1 MTICSTCGAENAGG
15 RRFCGQCG
23 SALAVECP
31 VCRAS
36 NDPVRFCGQCGSP
49 LPTFGPLEQQPAVA
63 APPAGERRLVSVLFV
78 DLVGFTAL
86 SESRDPDDVRDLLT
100 RYFDTSRRLIERYG
114 GTVEKFIGDA
124 VMAVWGTPVA
134 QEDDAER
141 AVRAALDLVQAVGAL
156 GEEVGA
162 DGLAARAGVLTGE
175 AAVNLSA
182 EGQGMVAGDIVNTAS
197 RIQSAAEPGTVLVGE
212 RTRRA
217 SEAAIAYQEAGLH
230 QLKGKAEALPL
241 WRALR
246 VVAMRGGG
254 QRSTGLESPFVGRDA
269 ELRTVKELF
278 HTTADGRRAHLVS
291 VIGVAGIGKSR
302 LSWEFSKYLDGLMET
317 VRWHRGRCLAYG
329 EGVTYWALA
338 EMVRSR
344 AGILEGEDTAT
355 ARHKLH
361 ASVEEFVPDPEEAG
375 WVEARM
381 AHLLSL
387 EERTAREPEDLFSA
401 WRLFFERIAQRD
413 PVVMVFE
420 DLQWADPSL
429 IDFIDYLV
437 SWARNHPLF
446 VMALARPEVSERF
459 PGWTTSRRSVST
471 MYLAPL
477 EPAAM
482 RSLLDGLAPGL
493 PDAVS
498 ARILARAEGVPLYAM
513 ETVRMLLDRGL
524 LVQEGSVYRP
534 AGPLEELDVP
544 ETLHALIAARL
555 DGLPPRERSLIQDAA
570 VLGKTFGLAALAAV
584 TRMDERALEPLLS
597 SLVRKEL
604 LFVQADPRSP
614 GRGQYGFLQDLVRR
628 VAYETLS
635 RRDRRARHLAFA
647 RHLETAWGGDP
658 GEVAEL
664 VASHYLDAYTADPN
678 APDAADVKGHAR
690 DALALAGTR
699 SASLAAKREAL
710 GYFEQAADLAE
721 DPAQR
726 ADLLERAGRMALDAA
741 LLERGRALLDQA
753 IALYEEQGNHVAGA
767 RIEFRRA
774 QGASAD
780 GRLEEAEQ
788 RLTRALSV
796 LEAGEPGP
804 EFAAVAAELGRIVY
818 FLGDHQ
824 RATECVER
832 ALDVAE
838 RLNLPEPLSQALN
851 TKALLLKARGRRQES
866 VVLMRHALQV
876 ALDADIPSAA
886 QRAYNNLSSLVGD
899 TGPYAEV
906 EELQT
911 AGLLLA
917 RKLGYRGWAE
927 KFQAARAGIRVFLG
941 RWDEAEADVA
951 ELWDDPELTGLV
963 AVAGELSL
971 MAYVYAMRGDD
982 EAAERALNAPVL
994 EADQDVQSD
1003 VVLGAG
1009 RAFNL
1014 RYAGRPEEALRFAEL
1029 AISQRPNVGV
1039 TGGVVDAYASAADAA
1054 LEMGDVPR
1062 AAAFVAE
1069 LDRVPPGDTSP
1080 FLRTH
1085 AARLRGRIAALDDRE
1100 AEAEDAYAE
1109 AIREARDSGLVLH
1122 TGVALAE
1129 RGIWQAEAG
1138 RTEDARRSLEEALAI
1153 FEPLRAEWWLRR
1165 IRSALGEEPGTPDRS
1180 HVPDA
1185 EAAPA

>member
-1 MTICSTCGAENAGG
+1 MVACPSCGAANE
-15 RRFCGQCG
+15 
-23 SALAVECP
+23 
-31 VCRAS
+31 
-36 NDPVRFCGQCGSP
+36 PVRFCGQCGTA
-49 LPTFGPLEQQPAVA
+49 LPAAGQPGREPHERAGPTA
-63 APPAGERRLVSVLFV
+63 ERRLVSVLFA

-86 SESRDPDDVRDLLT
+86 SESRDPDEVRDLLT
-100 RYFDTSRRLIERYG
+100 RYFDTSRQLIERYG

-134 QEDDAER
+134 REDDAER
-141 AVRAALDLVQAVGAL
+141 AVRAALDLVQAVQAM
-156 GEEVGA
+156 GEEVGGS
-162 DGLAARAGVLTGE
+162 GLQARAGVLTGE
-175 AAVNLSA
+175 AAVNMAA
-182 EGQGMVAGDIVNTAS
+182 EGQGMVAGDVVNTAS
-197 RIQSAAEPGTVLVGE
+197 RIQSVAVPGTVLVGE

-217 SEAAIAYQEAGLH
+217 SEAAIAYEEAGLH
-230 QLKGKAEALPL
+230 ELKGKAEALPL

-246 VVAMRGGG
+246 VVALRGGG

-269 ELRTVKELF
+269 ELRTVKELY
-278 HTTADGRRAHLVS
+278 HGTAEGRRAHLVS

-302 LSWEFSKYLDGLMET
+302 LSWEFSKYVDGLLET

-344 AGILEGEDTAT
+344 AGILEGEDGGT
-355 ARHKLH
+355 ARGKLH
-361 ASVEEFVPDPEEAG
+361 DAVAEYVPDPEESV
-375 WVEARM
+375 WVEARL
-381 AHLLSL
+381 AHLLAL

-413 PVVMVFE
+413 PVVLVFE

-446 VMALARPEVSERF
+446 VMALARPEVTERF
-459 PGWTTSRRSVST
+459 PAWTTSRRSVST

-477 EPAAM
+477 EPEAM
-482 RSLLDGLAPGL
+482 RSLLDGLVPGL
-493 PDAVS
+493 PDAVQ
-498 ARILARAEGVPLYAM
+498 AKILARAEGIPLYAM

-534 AGPLEELDVP
+534 SGPIEELDVP

-555 DGLPPRERSLIQDAA
+555 DGLPEEERGLIQDAA
-570 VLGKTFGLAALAAV
+570 VLGKTFGVASVAAV
-584 TRMDERALEPLLS
+584 AGVDERSLEPLLS
-597 SLVRKEL
+597 SLVRKEV

-647 RHLETAWGGDP
+647 RHLESAWGGDP
-658 GEVAEL
+658 GEIAEL
-664 VASHYLDAYTADPN
+664 VASHYLDAFHTDPN
-678 APDAADVKGHAR
+678 APDAWDVKGHAR
-690 DALALAGTR
+690 DALVLAGTR
-699 SASLAAKREAL
+699 SASLAAKREAQ
-710 GYFEQAADLAE
+710 GYFEQAADLAD
-721 DPAQR
+721 DPVQR

-741 LLERGRALLDQA
+741 MFERGRALLDQA
-753 IALYEEQGNHVAGA
+753 IVLYEEQGNQVAGA

-774 QGASAD
+774 QAASAD

-818 FLGDHQ
+818 FLGDRH
-824 RATECVER
+824 RATEYVER

-838 RLNLPEPLSQALN
+838 RLNLAEPLSQALN
-851 TKALLLKARGRRQES
+851 TKALILKAGGRRQEAI
-866 VVLMRHALQV
+866 VLMRYALQV
-876 ALDADIPSAA
+876 ALEANIPSAA
-886 QRAYNNLSSLVGD
+886 QRGYNNLSSLVGD
-899 TGPYAEV
+899 TGPYGEV

-911 AGLLLA
+911 AGLLLG
-917 RKLGYRGWAE
+917 RKLGYRAWAE
-927 KFQAARAGIRVFLG
+927 KFQASRAGMRVFLG

-951 ELWDDPELTGLV
+951 ELWDDPEMTGLV
-963 AVAGELSL
+963 AVAGELAL
-971 MAYVYAMRGDD
+971 MAYVYAMRCQD

-1014 RYAGRPEEALRFAEL
+1014 RYAGRPEEALRWAGL
-1029 AISQRPNVGV
+1029 AISRRPDVGL
-1039 TGGVVDAYASAADAA
+1039 TGGVVDAYASAADAS
-1054 LEMGDVPR
+1054 LDMGDVPR
-1062 AAAFVAE
+1062 AIEFLAE
-1069 LDRVPPGDTSP
+1069 LEGVPAGDTSP

-1085 AARLRGRIAALDDRE
+1085 AARLRGCIAALGGRE
-1100 AEAEDAYAE
+1100 AEAEESFAE
-1109 AIREARDSGLVLH
+1109 AIREGRDSGLVLH
-1122 TGVALAE
+1122 AGMALAE
-1129 RGIWQAEAG
+1129 RGIWQAEVG
-1138 RTEDARRSLEEALAI
+1138 RTEDARRSLDEALAI

-1165 IRSALGEEPGTPDRS
+1165 IRAALGEEPGTPDRS